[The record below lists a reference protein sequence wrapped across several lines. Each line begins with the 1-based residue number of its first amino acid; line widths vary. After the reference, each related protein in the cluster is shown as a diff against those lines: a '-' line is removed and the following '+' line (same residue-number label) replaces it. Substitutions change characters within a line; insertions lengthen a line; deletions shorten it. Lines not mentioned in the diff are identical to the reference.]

1 MSASN
6 GDNRRKNNY
15 MHRHARAKKP
25 ANNSEGSTTR
35 ENGSRSSQLSRE
47 ERGQNLQYRNVN
59 MQKYEQM
66 IDTAKDNFADI
77 ALSNGPREEC
87 TICCKDCDLFG
98 VGSCNHPVCIECAIR
113 IRVLSNN
120 RQCSVCR
127 TNMETL
133 CFIFASNGSGITF
146 APLRSLN
153 HPDEDRFG
161 LRFENADAVTRY
173 EKYLAHVCKLCKS
186 HDGSRLEFPT
196 FVALRHHMSSVHQ
209 LTYCHI
215 CTENIILFSRERK
228 TYTRDGLQRHIRA
241 GDRDDKSLKG
251 HPSCLFCDQRFF
263 DEEFRYRH
271 LRKEHFFC
279 QFCESEGK
287 HMNVFFKDHGEL
299 VGHYKEQHFLCEFE
313 ECKAMGI
320 AFSNQIDLNLHKSK
334 EHSNRRAAVGLD
346 FQFSDRQLAGPSRV
360 RREAPTNAP
369 VARREKIAVVPQEQP
384 AVPKRPTDEFVVVPS
399 AQSSSR
405 TVRYNVAPAYTP
417 QNEDFP
423 SLAPSLGNSRSDPAL
438 TNLRPDNFPRLN
450 RVNHAG
456 GQQVNSSKPSSL
468 SSSQTG
474 GVSQPSRNTQKV
486 SAQPQSSAQPVE
498 DFPALPAASKQL
510 PTSSAWGGKKNAK
523 TVIVGCKV
531 PNNAK
536 QLPQPDMW
544 PDRPV
549 TTPAREVEPEQWHE
563 VPSKPRKDK
572 KVRRVQQKG
581 SKVAN
586 GDASESQELH
596 EEPLHIVDL
605 VTNESRLGTVE
616 SSNEEKRKEKSS
628 GNKGSATVETKAK
641 NSPNS
646 VPAKQQANKS
656 HHVAGKVEPTSP
668 TPNKENEDAVLQEVE
683 RYVDESARKATTPT
697 EPPSQS
703 SSILDWKS
711 HRTKFGQFE
720 VFITRKIFDLLK
732 PFSLQRAGDEGAP
745 EEYDTDPSHIVSF
758 RNCSASSE
766 KRHHCNDGVLLY
778 SGTMSIRYGSSV
790 NKDHYLIN
798 YADNNF
804 QADAPPGFGLSAGG
818 DILSGPPPGFE
829 SVCPDP
835 SAPPGLAFPRTS
847 QPVFSMAPF
856 ISDSDLRR
864 NAALSESGQ
873 KRQSEWSTVGAKH

>member
-1 MSASN
+1 
-6 GDNRRKNNY
+6 
-15 MHRHARAKKP
+15 
-25 ANNSEGSTTR
+25 
-35 ENGSRSSQLSRE
+35 
-47 ERGQNLQYRNVN
+47 

-77 ALSNGPREEC
+77 ALSNGPKEEC

-127 TNMETL
+127 ANMETL
-133 CFIFASNGSGITF
+133 CFTFVSNGFGTTF

-153 HPDEDRFG
+153 HPDEDRYG
-161 LRFENADAVTRY
+161 LRFENADAITRY

-186 HDGSRLEFPT
+186 PDGSRLEFPT

-279 QFCESEGK
+279 GFCESEGK

-299 VGHYKEQHFLCEFE
+299 VAHYKEQHFLCEFE

-320 AFSNQIDLNLHKSK
+320 AFSNQMDLNLHKSK

-346 FQFSDRQLAGPSRV
+346 FQFSDRQLAGPSRT

-369 VARREKIAVVPQEQP
+369 VPRREKIAVVPQEQP

-438 TNLRPDNFPRLN
+438 ANLRPVNFPRLN

-456 GQQVNSSKPSSL
+456 GQQVNSNKPSPI
-468 SSSQTG
+468 SSSQAG
-474 GVSQPSRNTQKV
+474 GVVQSSHNAQKV

-498 DFPALPAASKQL
+498 DFPALPAVSKQL
-510 PTSSAWGGKKNAK
+510 PATSAWGAKKNAK

-536 QLPQPDMW
+536 QLPQPDVW

-549 TTPAREVEPEQWHE
+549 TTPAKEVEPEQWHE
-563 VPSKPRKDK
+563 VPAKPRKEK
-572 KVRRVQQKG
+572 KTRRVQQKD
-581 SKVAN
+581 SKVVN
-586 GDASESQELH
+586 GETSESKEPHQE
-596 EEPLHIVDL
+596 PQQAVDL
-605 VTNESRLGTVE
+605 ITNESKPETVE
-616 SSNEEKRKEKSS
+616 GSNGKKRKENSN
-628 GNKGSATVETKAK
+628 GNKPSTTVVETKAK
-641 NSPNS
+641 G
-646 VPAKQQANKS
+646 VPAVSDFVPARKEPNKS
-656 HHVAGKVEPTSP
+656 RPSADKVEPSTP
-668 TPNKENEDAVLQEVE
+668 APNKENEDAVLQEVE
-683 RYVDESARKATTPT
+683 RYVDESARKATTPS

-703 SSILDWKS
+703 SSILDW
-711 HRTKFGQFE
+711 
-720 VFITRKIFDLLK
+720 
-732 PFSLQRAGDEGAP
+732 FSLPTESSLFSNLSLSNVLGTQEPQKSTIPTQVAP
-745 EEYDTDPSHIVSF
+745 LPPEAVQLPPRKST
-758 RNCSASSE
+758 
-766 KRHHCNDGVLLY
+766 
-778 SGTMSIRYGSSV
+778 SGTVVELSST
-790 NKDHYLIN
+790 N
-798 YADNNF
+798 
-804 QADAPPGFGLSAGG
+804 ADAPPGFGLSAGSN
-818 DILSGPPPGFE
+818 ILSGPPPGFE
-829 SVCPDP
+829 SICPDP
-835 SAPPGLAFPRTS
+835 SAPPGLAIPRAS

-856 ISDSDLRR
+856 FSDSDLSRK
-864 NAALSESGQ
+864 AALSESEQ

>member
-15 MHRHARAKKP
+15 VHRHARAKKP
-25 ANNSEGSTTR
+25 ANNSEGSTSR
-35 ENGSRSSQLSRE
+35 ENGGRSSQLSRE

-77 ALSNGPREEC
+77 ALSKGPREEC

-113 IRVLSNN
+113 MRVLSNN

-133 CFIFASNGSGITF
+133 CFTFVSNGFGTTF

-161 LRFENADAVTRY
+161 LRFENADAITRY

-186 HDGSRLEFPT
+186 PDGGRLEFPT

-215 CTENIILFSRERK
+215 CTENITLFSRERK

-279 QFCESEGK
+279 GFCESEGK

-299 VGHYKEQHFLCEFE
+299 VAHYKEQHFLCEFE

-346 FQFSDRQLAGPSRV
+346 FQFSDRQLAGPSRT

-456 GQQVNSSKPSSL
+456 GQQMNSSKPSPL
-468 SSSQTG
+468 SSSQAS
-474 GVSQPSRNTQKV
+474 GVIQSTRSAQKV
-486 SAQPQSSAQPVE
+486 SAQ
-498 DFPALPAASKQL
+498 
-510 PTSSAWGGKKNAK
+510 
-523 TVIVGCKV
+523 
-531 PNNAK
+531 
-536 QLPQPDMW
+536 
-544 PDRPV
+544 
-549 TTPAREVEPEQWHE
+549 
-563 VPSKPRKDK
+563 
-572 KVRRVQQKG
+572 
-581 SKVAN
+581 
-586 GDASESQELH
+586 
-596 EEPLHIVDL
+596 
-605 VTNESRLGTVE
+605 
-616 SSNEEKRKEKSS
+616 
-628 GNKGSATVETKAK
+628 
-641 NSPNS
+641 
-646 VPAKQQANKS
+646 
-656 HHVAGKVEPTSP
+656 
-668 TPNKENEDAVLQEVE
+668 
-683 RYVDESARKATTPT
+683 
-697 EPPSQS
+697 
-703 SSILDWKS
+703 
-711 HRTKFGQFE
+711 
-720 VFITRKIFDLLK
+720 
-732 PFSLQRAGDEGAP
+732 
-745 EEYDTDPSHIVSF
+745 
-758 RNCSASSE
+758 
-766 KRHHCNDGVLLY
+766 
-778 SGTMSIRYGSSV
+778 
-790 NKDHYLIN
+790 
-798 YADNNF
+798 
-804 QADAPPGFGLSAGG
+804 
-818 DILSGPPPGFE
+818 
-829 SVCPDP
+829 
-835 SAPPGLAFPRTS
+835 
-847 QPVFSMAPF
+847 
-856 ISDSDLRR
+856 
-864 NAALSESGQ
+864 
-873 KRQSEWSTVGAKH
+873 